1 MFIGRKNELDSL
13 EKAYETNKFE
23 LAIIYGRRR
32 VGKTALIKKFI
43 NQRNGIF
50 FVANQESKNDALK
63 RMSQAVLEIF
73 PAAKTYLTTFDSWD
87 KILDYIQQNVGD
99 AKFILTI
106 DEYPYLASSDPSISS
121 VIQNRIDHY
130 LKNSKIKMILCG
142 SSVSFMEKEVL
153 GYDSPLYGRRTMQ
166 IKVKP
171 LNYLESSQFFP
182 DFTETDKLKAYG
194 IVGGIPLYLELFSA
208 FATIEEAIK
217 ELFLSPHGF
226 LYEETMGLL
235 RQELREPMLYNSILG
250 AIADGSSKL
259 NEIATKTGI
268 VNAQCVKYLRTLEN
282 LHIISMELPIGN
294 NAQKGHLYRLNDLM
308 FRFWYRFIPENN
320 SLIESGMAD
329 YIWDKKVKILL
340 DQYMGYSFEIMAK
353 ELLAEKNRKLELPF
367 VFETLG
373 SWWGNNPIT
382 RQQEEI
388 DLVAFSKDEI
398 LIGECKWRNENM
410 GLSELETLK
419 RRGSI
424 ISYNRKV
431 YYIMFSKTGFT
442 KELESL
448 QKTDSSII
456 LIGFNLEKD

>member
-1 MFIGRKNELDSL
+1 VFIGRKNELDSL
-13 EKAYETNKFE
+13 ERAYESNKFE
-23 LAIIYGRRR
+23 LAVVYGRRR
-32 VGKTALIKKFI
+32 VGKTALIKEFI
-43 NQRNGIF
+43 EGKSGIF

-63 RMSQAVLEIF
+63 RMSQVVLETF
-73 PAAKTYLTTFDSWD
+73 PVAKTYLTTFDSWE
-87 KILDYIQQNVGD
+87 KILEYIQQNVGD
-99 AKFILTI
+99 RKFVLIL
-106 DEYPYLASSDPSISS
+106 DEYPYLASSDSSISS
-121 VIQNRIDHY
+121 VIQNRIDHF
-130 LKNSKIKMILCG
+130 LKNSKIKLIICG

-182 DFTETDKLKAYG
+182 NFTEIDRLKAYG

-208 FATIEEAIK
+208 FATIEEAVK

-250 AIADGSSKL
+250 SIAAGSSKL

-268 VNAQCVKYLRTLEN
+268 VNAQCAKYLRTLEN
-282 LHIISMELPIGN
+282 LHIISMELPIGS
-294 NAQKGHLYRLNDLM
+294 NAQKGHIYRINDLM

-320 SLIESGMAD
+320 SLIESRMAD
-329 YIWDKKVKILL
+329 YIWDKKIKILL
-340 DQYMGYSFEIMAK
+340 DQYMGYSFEIIAK
-353 ELLAEKNRKLELPF
+353 EFLIEKNKKLELPF
-367 VFETLG
+367 VFENIG
-373 SWWGNNPIT
+373 SWWGNNPVT

-388 DLVAFSKDEI
+388 DLVAFTKNEI
-398 LIGECKWRNENM
+398 LVGECKWCNENM
-410 GLSELETLK
+410 GINQLETLK
-419 RRGSI
+419 RRGNI
-424 ISYNRKV
+424 IRQNRKI

-442 KELESL
+442 KELEDI

-456 LIGFNLEKD
+456 LIGFKS